1 MKKEEYK
8 SVQISS
14 GEIVITAKQAEQL
27 KQTLDNINTIAS
39 LPQPAKIDLEYS
51 IEREIRLARENHE
64 LRRKNDILVAV
75 VWGILSSLIALLIWV
90 YYLI

>member
-27 KQTLDNINTIAS
+27 KQTLDNVNTIAS
-39 LPQPAKIDLEYS
+39 LPQPAKIDLGDS

-75 VWGILSSLIALLIWV
+75 IWGISSSLIALLIWV

>member
-1 MKKEEYK
+1 MGKKEYK

-14 GEIVITAKQAEQL
+14 GEIVTTTIQAEQL
-27 KQTLDNINTIAS
+27 KQTLDNVNTIAT

-75 VWGILSSLIALLIWV
+75 IWGISSSLIALLIWV